1 MLNISATAV
10 SSEPVYAN
18 LPVNNG
24 TEHSPP
30 TRSPPLPDSQ
40 PPAWGAA
47 GTRQIL
53 KQSSRHSLQSQ
64 GTAPTSLS
72 VSVCHCLSLS
82 VSVCLCPY
90 LSLYVS
96 LSLSD
101 SLLIH
106 SILYTKQMQTK
117 SVYHL

>member
-72 VSVCHCLSLS
+72 VSVCLCLSLSVTVYLCLSLSLS
-82 VSVCLCPY
+82 VSVCL
-90 LSLYVS
+90 SVS
-96 LSLSD
+96 
-101 SLLIH
+101 
-106 SILYTKQMQTK
+106 
-117 SVYHL
+117 V